1 MQVVIPGLF
10 SQKLFKS
17 SLKMNISLVSVIQEN
32 TPHKRR
38 IYSDGNRVVISME
51 CLASMFKGWF
61 AENLQRWIF
70 FVFLFIHL
78 VATNVTEQLCAY
90 VQLYAYMQ
98 HLSVKKMAPSEV
110 KVWRKIFVE
119 DRLREKRI

>member
-32 TPHKRR
+32 TSHKRR

-78 VATNVTEQLCAY
+78 AATDVTEQLCPY
-90 VQLYAYMQ
+90 VQLYACMQ

-110 KVWRKIFVE
+110 KVWPKIVVE
-119 DRLREKRI
+119 DRSREKRV